1 MAKSLTFSEA
11 AARFGPLV
19 TTDVT
24 AEDAIQEALERI
36 YEMGR
41 YRGTTEEL
49 VIPTESFVLDPVS
62 GETYVYFPR
71 NNYSAAIAFRNSKK
85 GTEKRGWNIVDRSV
99 LYRDSV
105 SFHHV
110 GDRNFVN
117 LGDVIYNN
125 LDHIKYRCPLE
136 SWSMIDG
143 PFVAHL
149 KNNCPTFADD
159 DLITIATVGALKHAV
174 QAVCY
179 EWVNE
184 EGLAE
189 SSWARFNRAMMS
201 DEFLTDGPVN
211 YVGTPYG
218 F

>member
-1 MAKSLTFSEA
+1 MAKLLTFSEA
-11 AARFGPLV
+11 VARFGPLV

-41 YRGTTEEL
+41 YRGTTQEFA
-49 VIPTESFVLDPVS
+49 IPTESFVLDPVS
-62 GETYVYFPR
+62 GETHVYFPR
-71 NNYSAAIAFRNSKK
+71 SEYSAAIAFRNSKK

-105 SFHHV
+105 SFHHE

-117 LGDVIYNN
+117 LGDVVYSGLNQV
-125 LDHIKYRCPLE
+125 KYRCPLE
-136 SWSMIDG
+136 YWAMSDG

-149 KNNCPTFADD
+149 KYTCPVFAAE

-184 EGLAE
+184 EGMAE
-189 SSWARFNRAMMS
+189 ASWERFKRAMTT
-201 DEFLTDGPVN
+201 DEFLTDGPIN